1 MVAPLQARV
10 NGAGP
15 TGSLAALALAR
26 AGWSVTLVDPLTA
39 EQLRLRGR
47 AYALSH
53 SSLQLLDQLQLRQ
66 AIEPHLVPFRRLQLC
81 DLAIDAQVS
90 FSQADLPAGQA
101 GQEDAVGWIVQHGP
115 LMSTLLLALA
125 EQGDR
130 VQLRLGPAAAAR
142 QQAPDPAASTA
153 DLVVAADGSH
163 SPSRSA
169 LGVGWWQWPYQ
180 QACLALQ
187 VQLRGSD
194 DDEAWELFRPEGPFA
209 VLPLGAGVA
218 QLVWSAPLWRCR
230 QLEGLTASGWLDALA
245 SALPERFQPDA
256 LLDTPAAFPVA
267 LGLARR
273 LHRGRTVLVGE
284 SAHRCHPVGGQGL
297 NLCWRDVAVLSRLAG
312 RVTAGRLPKQRLAA
326 AYGRRRW
333 PDLLLTLLATDLLVR
348 LFSNRQP
355 LLLPLRRLALAALG
369 RLAPLRRLALAVM
382 TLGPCRGLLGWS
394 QWKPW

>member
-39 EQLRLRGR
+39 EQLRQRGR

-53 SSLQLLDQLQLRQ
+53 SSLQLLEQLQLRE

-90 FSQADLPAGQA
+90 FGLADLPAGQA
-101 GQEDAVGWIVQHGP
+101 RKQEAVGWIVQHRP

-125 EQGDR
+125 EQGER
-130 VQLRLGPAAAAR
+130 VQLRLGPAAPAG
-142 QQAPDPAASTA
+142 PAAGTA
-153 DLVVAADGSH
+153 DLVVAADGCH
-163 SPSRSA
+163 SPSRTA

-209 VLPLGAGVA
+209 VLPLGDGVA

-230 QLEGLTASGWLDALA
+230 QLEGLTASGCLDALA

-256 LLDTPAAFPVA
+256 LLDTPGAFPVA

-273 LHRGRTVLVGE
+273 LHRGSTVLVGE

-297 NLCWRDVAVLSRLAG
+297 NLCWRDVAELHRQAR
-312 RVTAGRLPKQRLAA
+312 RVAQGRLAA
-326 AYGRRRW
+326 RRLPAAYASRRW
-333 PDLLLTLLATDLLVR
+333 PDLLATLAATDLLVR
-348 LFSNRQP
+348 LFSNRNA
-355 LLLPLRRLALAALG
+355 LLLPLRRGGLALLA
-369 RLAPLRRLALAVM
+369 RLAPLRRLSLALM
-382 TLGPCRGLLGWS
+382 TDGLCP
-394 QWKPW
+394 PW